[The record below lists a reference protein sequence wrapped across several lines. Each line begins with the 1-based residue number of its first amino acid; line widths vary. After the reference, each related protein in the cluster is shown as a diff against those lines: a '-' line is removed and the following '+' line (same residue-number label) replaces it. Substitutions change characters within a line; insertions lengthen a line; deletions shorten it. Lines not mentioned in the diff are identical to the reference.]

1 MQKGASCPRCQHTFA
16 VKFRDHRGISRQP
29 LLLKCSHT
37 FCESCLLKLA
47 REGKKGITCP
57 TCKDVTDLPQG
68 ETGVRRLPSHYFL
81 SGYLIC
87 SQKALLEHELSRM
100 APAGMAS
107 VNKKAA
113 VAEATGRV
121 CSECRLNRATCKCVK
136 CDCVMCGLCFD
147 KVHSLSNTLKQHQAA
162 QITDEDDCPFEDMS
176 PLCKLHGKPIEYFCD
191 DDDTAICSRCVI
203 MGDHKEHS
211 ITSMEEK
218 NKVLLGD
225 MEPALQFASQVVKK
239 LVKADKILSQSV
251 PSVKSETS
259 RVIDSIRA
267 HFQSLHA
274 ALQVREAE
282 LIEEVFTVYQDGVAP
297 LVQMKAEMLNEK
309 RKLDLSI
316 KAAQRIMN
324 NNNEMI
330 LNAKDILDSLNRAKD
345 LMCVL
350 SSSDPGSE
358 SGIRF
363 EGGDSLFKSF
373 KNYGSVKG
381 EVPKRVMFHTL
392 NDAPEEVL
400 NDDTDT
406 ASVVSCSSL
415 TSGTDVT
422 SVTDTGED
430 VIIEDEQDIL
440 VEDEDGNKKSTYVL
454 KPVPGRE
461 KMTGHCENVLVTH
474 IRSPCQFYVQRCAL
488 NAKLVKMSKAL
499 KTWCKGL
506 ATEKDIPTD
515 VKKGDF
521 VLCQYSGDKQWYRAR
536 VLSVMTTTETNQKK
550 VVTKKHVEVL
560 YFDFGN
566 HEVVT
571 MDKLKNME
579 ARFMKHPEFL
589 MECALHDIEPAEK
602 DGVWSL
608 ESASTMQTMIANK
621 PMLMNVIREVGNV
634 LQVDLHKPSI
644 DNILDDRPISLRDS
658 LVFLELAR
666 FVTSSERISKSGST
680 TVRGRD
686 FMKPEPRQRGETFE
700 ALVTYSGVPS
710 SFCVQPIG
718 DEAEYLSAL
727 MNEMATTYSD
737 GTDLYTVFC
746 PQVDMIC
753 VVQSM
758 TDQLWYRARVIDL
771 PGGKQVDVQYVDFG
785 NIECVPYQR
794 IKKILDGHLKLPPLA
809 VQCELSDV
817 EPADPDGS
825 WVADGLEWWT
835 DLTTFQSFQV
845 KILEV
850 QVDAVEVVL
859 YRILDDSPDNLSVNY
874 QLVAN
879 GYAKS
884 TGVGST
890 VLGPSKN
897 PAAEAPKKIFTYRA
911 SRQDK
916 QQASS
921 DIAASYMTTSPVKG
935 DFQWGNPPSR
945 SYTPGTTTPVTSKPT
960 TPAITPTKTPPPQN
974 TNRNNMNVNAAAA
987 QAQAAATAVAATQK
1001 QGEAESHAVNIKVNI
1016 SAYESPANF
1025 HIQLEET
1032 REREGIMRLL
1042 QRQFQTSEP
1051 AHRIWKVNDFCAARY
1066 SKDNLWYR
1074 AKVCQMLD
1082 TDEIKVYLVDF
1093 GLVDTLT
1100 SADLRVLD
1108 VKMRAPNCCAIQ
1120 CHLADIVSAGCAD
1133 PLQWSATA
1141 CEFMAEMVKN
1151 KTLYIKKEGD
1161 MENERR
1167 SLPIDLL
1174 VEEIVAE
1181 TALEPCRTSVN
1192 SLIKSMKEKGLA
1204 IPCRRKKQESGDSL
1218 TSSEA
1223 SEVKADEPYV
1233 ECEVLHYSRHPVP
1246 ETSHLTVIP
1255 TYVDFNGI
1263 MYCQCLD
1270 DETDLM
1276 TMTDDIQ
1283 TMYVESSPQRVRW
1296 QIGQAC
1302 VSYFK
1307 TDDLWFRARVVELND
1322 DKINVQYCDY
1332 GNSELQSV
1340 DLVRLPEA
1348 RFVEKPQ
1355 LCLECVL
1362 HGVIPVSEDGTW
1374 PMTVLDYIHSM
1385 IVNHQCQI
1393 EIMKAEEG
1401 SSVEVR
1407 LKLPDGSDL
1416 GKTLIQIGAAT
1427 PPDDLAREYETSRK
1441 ISDVIQKRYPYKQ
1454 PCLAPVGEYFPVVVT
1469 HMELPNIVWFQ
1480 HVAQEPRDIDDEVVK
1495 RVEQVNSDLAALLKM
1510 SPELAQAETMGKSF
1524 IKVPAPGQMCS
1535 AQFSYDGCWYRGLV
1549 IDRDEDTQLALVVF
1563 VDYGNVEYVHLDRLR
1578 VLTASARGLAGQG
1591 VRSYLHGLQP
1601 VGGPRQIWCKNS
1613 MVLNLQLIGNQPLV
1627 ACIKALEPLSV
1638 ELYKKS
1644 CDDFDTEHLELA
1656 YQQLIESGLAQIDP
1670 SLAEESELFD
1680 LAVTASLKEAEIGAD
1695 VIIEE
1700 DTELKEDERVT
1711 E

>member
-16 VKFRDHRGISRQP
+16 VKFREHRGISRQP
-29 LLLKCSHT
+29 LVLKCSHT
-37 FCESCLLKLA
+37 FCESCLLKLG
-47 REGKKGITCP
+47 REGKKSITCP
-57 TCKDVTDLPQG
+57 TCKHVTDLPQG
-68 ETGVRRLPSHYFL
+68 ETGVRHLPSHYYL
-81 SGYLIC
+81 SGYLVC
-87 SQKALLEHELSRM
+87 SQKALLEQELSRM
-100 APAGMAS
+100 TAAGMAS
-107 VNKKAA
+107 VNRKTD
-113 VAEATGRV
+113 VAEAKGRV

-162 QITDEDDCPFEDMS
+162 RLTDDDNCPFEDIS

-203 MGDHKEHS
+203 MGAHKEHS

-218 NKVLLGD
+218 NKMLLGD

-239 LVKADKILSQSV
+239 LNKADKILSQSV

-259 RVIDSIRA
+259 AVIDSIRA
-267 HFQSLHA
+267 HFHSLHA

-282 LIEEVFTVYQDGVAP
+282 LIEDVFRVYQDGVAP
-297 LVQMKAEMLNEK
+297 LIEMKSEMQNEK
-309 RKLDLSI
+309 RKLDSSI

-330 LNAKDILDSLNRAKD
+330 LNAKDIFDSLNRAKD

-350 SSSDPGSE
+350 SSTNQELE

-363 EGGDSLFKSF
+363 EGGDSMLESFKS
-373 KNYGSVKG
+373 YGSVQG

-392 NDAPEEVL
+392 NDAPDEML
-400 NDDTDT
+400 NGDTDT
-406 ASVVSCSSL
+406 ASVVSCSSM

-422 SVTDTGED
+422 STADTGED
-430 VIIEDEQDIL
+430 VIIEDEQDVV
-440 VEDEDGNKKSTYVL
+440 VEDDDGKGKSKYVL

-461 KMTGHCENVLVTH
+461 KLSGHCENVVVTH
-474 IRSPCQFYVQRCAL
+474 IRSPCKFYVQRCAL
-488 NAKLVKMSKAL
+488 SGKLSKMSKAI
-499 KTWCKGL
+499 KTWCTGL
-506 ATEKDIPTD
+506 ATEKDIPAD
-515 VKKGDF
+515 VSKGDF
-521 VLCQYSGDKQWYRAR
+521 VLCQYSDDKEWYRAR
-536 VLSVMTTTETNQKK
+536 VLSVMTTTETSQQK
-550 VVTKKHVEVL
+550 VTTKKHVEVL

-566 HEVVT
+566 SEVVT
-571 MDKLKNME
+571 MDRLKNME

-589 MECALHDIEPAEK
+589 LECALHDIEPAEK
-602 DGVWSL
+602 GGVWGH
-608 ESASTMQTMIANK
+608 EAANTMRTMIADK

-634 LQVDLHKPSI
+634 LQVDLHTPSV
-644 DNILDDRPISLRDS
+644 DSILDDRPISLRDS

-666 FVTSSERISKSGST
+666 FVTSAERISKSGST
-680 TVRGRD
+680 CQRGRD

-700 ALVTYSGVPS
+700 AIVTYSGVPS
-710 SFCVQPIG
+710 SFCVQPVG

-727 MNEMATTYSD
+727 MTEMATTYSN

-758 TDQLWYRARVIDL
+758 TDHMWYRARVIDL

-785 NIECVPYQR
+785 NIERVPYQR
-794 IKKILDGHLKLPPLA
+794 IKKVLDAHIKLPPLA

-825 WVADGLEWWT
+825 WLADGLQWWT
-835 DLTTFQSFQV
+835 DLTTFQSFQL

-890 VLGPSKN
+890 VLGPSKK
-897 PAAEAPKKIFTYRA
+897 PASDSPKKVFTYRA
-911 SRQDK
+911 YREDK

-921 DIAASYMTTSPVKG
+921 DIAASYMTSPVKEDNQG
-935 DFQWGNPPSR
+935 INPQSR
-945 SYTPGTTTPVTSKPT
+945 SSTPAITPNTSKPT
-960 TPAITPTKTPPPQN
+960 THAITPTKKKLNKNENQN
-974 TNRNNMNVNAAAA
+974 NVNVNGAAA
-987 QAQAAATAVAATQK
+987 QASSATASAP
-1001 QGEAESHAVNIKVNI
+1001 ESPAVQIEVVI

-1025 HIQLEET
+1025 HVQLAEADSLNEMM
-1032 REREGIMRLL
+1032 ELL
-1042 QRQFQTSEP
+1042 QKQFRTSEP
-1051 AHRIWKVNDFCAARY
+1051 PQKNWKVNDFCAARRK
-1066 SKDNLWYR
+1066 KDNMWYR
-1074 AKVCQMLD
+1074 ARISEMLED
-1082 TDEIKVYLVDF
+1082 KMKVYFVDF
-1093 GLVDTLT
+1093 GFVELLT

-1108 VKMRAPNCCAIQ
+1108 FKMRTLSCCAIR
-1120 CHLADIVSAGCAD
+1120 CHLADIVSAGSAD

-1141 CEFMAEMVKN
+1141 CEFMAEAVKD

-1161 MENERR
+1161 LEDESRG
-1167 SLPIDLL
+1167 LPIDLL
-1174 VEEIVAE
+1174 VEECVAE
-1181 TALEPCRTSVN
+1181 TALEPCRTSVH
-1192 SLIKSMKEKGLA
+1192 SLISSMKEKGLA
-1204 IPCRRKKQESGDSL
+1204 IPCRKKKQELGDGS
-1218 TSSEA
+1218 TST
-1223 SEVKADEPYV
+1223 VKLEKIADEPYV
-1233 ECEVLHYSRHPVP
+1233 ECEVLHYSRHTVP
-1246 ETSHLTVIP
+1246 ETPLLTVIP

-1263 MYCQCLD
+1263 IYCQCLD
-1270 DETDLM
+1270 DETELM
-1276 TMTDDIQ
+1276 TMTDDLQ
-1283 TMYVESSPQRVRW
+1283 TTYMESSPQRVRW
-1296 QIGQAC
+1296 QNGQAC
-1302 VSYFK
+1302 ISYFK
-1307 TDDLWFRARVVELND
+1307 TDDLWYRARVVELSD

-1340 DLVRLPEA
+1340 DLVRLPET

-1362 HGVIPVSEDGTW
+1362 HGVIPVSSDGSW
-1374 PMTVLDYIHSM
+1374 PVMVLDHVHSM

-1393 EIMKAEEG
+1393 EIMKVGED
-1401 SSVEVR
+1401 SSLEIR

-1416 GKTLIQIGAAT
+1416 GKTLIHIGAAT
-1427 PPDDLAREYETSRK
+1427 KPDDLTTEYEISHK
-1441 ISDVIQKRYPYKQ
+1441 ISDVIQRRYPYKQ

-1480 HVAQEPRDIDDEVVK
+1480 HVPQESCDIDDAVVK
-1495 RVEQVNSDLAALLKM
+1495 RALRVNNDLAALVKM
-1510 SPELAQAETMGKSF
+1510 SAELAQAESMGKSF
-1524 IKVPAPGQMCS
+1524 VKVPAPGQMCS
-1535 AQFSYDGCWYRGLV
+1535 AQFSFDDCWYRGLV
-1549 IDRDEDTQLALVVF
+1549 IDRDEETQSALVLF
-1563 VDYGNVEYVHLDRLR
+1563 VDYGNVEYVFLDRLR

-1591 VRSYLHGLQP
+1591 VRSYLYGVQP
-1601 VGGPRQIWCKNS
+1601 PGGASQIWCKDS
-1613 MVLNLQLIGNQPLV
+1613 MTMNLELLRDKQLV
-1627 ACIKALEPLSV
+1627 ACIKSLEPLCV
-1638 ELYKKS
+1638 ELYHKS
-1644 CDDFDTEHLELA
+1644 SDDISTEHLELA
-1656 YQQLIESGLAQIDP
+1656 YQQLIDSGLAQIDP
-1670 SLAEESELFD
+1670 GLAEESELFD
-1680 LAVTASLKEAEIGAD
+1680 LAVTASLKQAELNAD
-1695 VIIEE
+1695 VVVEE

>member
-47 REGKKGITCP
+47 RDGKKSITCP

-68 ETGVRRLPSHYFL
+68 ETGVRHLPSHYYL

-87 SQKALLEHELSRM
+87 SQKALLEQELSRM
-100 APAGMAS
+100 TAAGMAS
-107 VNKKAA
+107 VNRKTA
-113 VAEATGRV
+113 VAEAKGRV
-121 CSECRLNRATCKCVK
+121 CCECRLNRATCKCVK

-162 QITDEDDCPFEDMS
+162 RLADDDNCLFEDIS

-218 NKVLLGD
+218 NKMLLGD

-239 LVKADKILSQSV
+239 LNKADKILSQSV

-259 RVIDSIRA
+259 AVIDSIRM
-267 HFQSLHA
+267 HFQTLHA

-282 LIEEVFTVYQDGVAP
+282 LMGEVFTVYQDGVAP
-297 LVQMKAEMLNEK
+297 LIEMKSEMLNEK
-309 RKLDLSI
+309 KKLDSSI

-330 LNAKDILDSLNRAKD
+330 LNAKDIFDSLNRAKD

-350 SSSDPGSE
+350 SSANQE
-358 SGIRF
+358 LETGIRF
-363 EGGDSLFKSF
+363 EGGDSMLESFKS
-373 KNYGSVKG
+373 YGSVQG

-392 NDAPEEVL
+392 NDAPDEVL

-406 ASVVSCSSL
+406 ASVHSCSSM

-422 SVTDTGED
+422 STADTGED
-430 VIIEDEQDIL
+430 VIIEDEQDII
-440 VEDEDGNKKSTYVL
+440 VEDEDGGKKSKYIL

-461 KMTGHCENVLVTH
+461 KMSGHCENVVVTH
-474 IRSPCQFYVQRCAL
+474 IRSPCKFYVQRCAL
-488 NAKLVKMSKAL
+488 NAKLVKMSKAI
-499 KTWCKGL
+499 KTWCTGL

-515 VKKGDF
+515 VNKGDF
-521 VLCQYSGDKQWYRAR
+521 VLCQYSQDTEWYRAR
-536 VLSVMTTTETNQKK
+536 VLSVMTTTETSQKK
-550 VVTKKHVEVL
+550 VITKKHVEVL

-566 HEVVT
+566 NEVVT

-589 MECALHDIEPAEK
+589 LECALHDIEPAEK
-602 DGVWSL
+602 GGVWGH
-608 ESASTMQTMIANK
+608 EAANTMRTMIANK

-634 LQVDLHKPSI
+634 LQVDLHTPSV
-644 DNILDDRPISLRDS
+644 DSILDDRPISLRDS

-666 FVTSSERISKSGST
+666 FVTSSERISKSG
-680 TVRGRD
+680 
-686 FMKPEPRQRGETFE
+686 
-700 ALVTYSGVPS
+700 VPS

-727 MNEMATTYSD
+727 MTEMATTYSN

-758 TDQLWYRARVIDL
+758 TDHMWYRARVIDL

-785 NIECVPYQR
+785 NIERVPYQR
-794 IKKILDGHLKLPPLA
+794 IKKILDAHVKLPPLA

-825 WVADGLEWWT
+825 WLADGLEWWT

-859 YRILDDSPDNLSVNY
+859 YRILDDLTDNLSVNY

-890 VLGPSKN
+890 VLGPSKKP
-897 PAAEAPKKIFTYRA
+897 PADSPKKAFTYRA
-911 SRQDK
+911 YREDK

-921 DIAASYMTTSPVKG
+921 DIAAAYMTSPVKG
-935 DFQWGNPPSR
+935 DNQGSKPQSR
-945 SYTPGTTTPVTSKPT
+945 SS
-960 TPAITPTKTPPPQN
+960 TPAITPNTSRPTIPLITPTRKPLN
-974 TNRNNMNVNAAAA
+974 KNVN
-987 QAQAAATAVAATQK
+987 QNN
-1001 QGEAESHAVNIKVNI
+1001 VNINGAAGQASSSAASATTGKQADPESPAVQIEVVI

-1025 HIQLEET
+1025 HVQLAQAENLD
-1032 REREGIMRLL
+1032 GMMDLL
-1042 QRQFQTSEP
+1042 QKQFRTSEP
-1051 AHRIWKVNDFCAARY
+1051 PQKNWKVNDFCAARRK
-1066 SKDNLWYR
+1066 KDNMWYR
-1074 AKVCQMLD
+1074 ARISEMLED
-1082 TDEIKVYLVDF
+1082 KMKVYFVDF
-1093 GLVDTLT
+1093 GFVEILT

-1108 VKMRAPNCCAIQ
+1108 IKMRTLSCCAIQ
-1120 CHLADIVSAGCAD
+1120 CHLADIVSAGSSD

-1141 CEFMAEMVKN
+1141 CEFMAEEVKN

-1161 MENERR
+1161 LEDESRG
-1167 SLPIDLL
+1167 LPIDLL
-1174 VEEIVAE
+1174 VEESVAE
-1181 TALEPCRTSVN
+1181 TALEPCRTSVH
-1192 SLIKSMKEKGLA
+1192 SLISSMKEKGLA
-1204 IPCRRKKQESGDSL
+1204 IPCRRKKQESGDGS
-1218 TSSEA
+1218 TSTVTLEK
-1223 SEVKADEPYV
+1223 KADEPYV
-1233 ECEVLHYSRHPVP
+1233 ECEVLHYSRHPVS
-1246 ETSHLTVIP
+1246 ETPILTVIP

-1263 MYCQCLD
+1263 IYCQCLD
-1270 DETDLM
+1270 DETELM

-1283 TMYVESSPQRVRW
+1283 TRYMESSPQRVRW
-1296 QIGQAC
+1296 QNGQAC
-1302 VSYFK
+1302 ISYFK
-1307 TDDLWFRARVVELND
+1307 TDDLWYRARVVELNN
-1322 DKINVQYCDY
+1322 DKVKVQYCDY

-1348 RFVEKPQ
+1348 RFVEKPL

-1362 HGVIPVSEDGTW
+1362 HGVIPASTDGSW
-1374 PMTVLDYIHSM
+1374 PVTVLDHVHVM

-1393 EIMKAEEG
+1393 EIMKAEED
-1401 SSVEVR
+1401 SSLEIR

-1416 GKTLIQIGAAT
+1416 GKTLIQMGAAT
-1427 PPDDLAREYETSRK
+1427 KPDDLTTEYEISHK
-1441 ISDVIQKRYPYKQ
+1441 ISEVIQKRYPYKQ

-1480 HVAQEPRDIDDEVVK
+1480 HVPQECCDIDDKVVK
-1495 RVEQVNSDLAALLKM
+1495 RALQVNNDLAALVKM
-1510 SPELAQAETMGKSF
+1510 SAELAQAEAIGKSF
-1524 IKVPAPGQMCS
+1524 IKVPARGQMCS
-1535 AQFSYDGCWYRGLV
+1535 AQFSFDDCWYRGLV
-1549 IDRDEDTQLALVVF
+1549 IDRDEDTQSALVLF
-1563 VDYGNVEYVHLDRLR
+1563 VDYGNVEYVYLDRLR

-1591 VRSYLHGLQP
+1591 VRSYLHGVQP
-1601 VGGPRQIWCKNS
+1601 PGGASQIWCKNS
-1613 MVLNLQLIGNQPLV
+1613 MTVNLELLRDKQLV
-1627 ACIKALEPLSV
+1627 ACIKSLEPLCV
-1638 ELYKKS
+1638 ELYQKS
-1644 CDDFDTEHLELA
+1644 SDDINTEQLELA
-1656 YQQLIESGLAQIDP
+1656 YQQLIDSGLAQIDP

-1680 LAVTASLKEAEIGAD
+1680 LAVTASLKQAELDAD
-1695 VIIEE
+1695 VVIEE